1 MRFISLLNLHK
12 LKILWAGEIA
22 QWIGVYDEG
31 LNLDPNVMKKVWCG
45 CQILT
50 SQQWGWGWGVG
61 VPIDRRI
68 SGACWLGSL
77 ADKL

>member
-50 SQQWGWGWGVG
+50 SQQWGWG
-61 VPIDRRI
+61 
-68 SGACWLGSL
+68 
-77 ADKL
+77 